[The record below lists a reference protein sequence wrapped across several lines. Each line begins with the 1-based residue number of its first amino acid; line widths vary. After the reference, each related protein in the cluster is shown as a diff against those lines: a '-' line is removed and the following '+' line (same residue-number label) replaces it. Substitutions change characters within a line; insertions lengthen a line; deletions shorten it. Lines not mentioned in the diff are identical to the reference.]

1 IRGRS
6 PQRADALD
14 FSARQEQAELA
25 RSGAQNYVK
34 ADPSFAGAGLAE
46 SLLRSEVLDTARVS
60 SDAGRVEQ
68 GPLRARW
75 LGDGELALLRT
86 VRLEQGEI
94 TQGVWLDWSAL
105 RVWLQ
110 SQVQDLL
117 PEAQLVA

>member
-1 IRGRS
+1 EGEAQKAGAGRRDDRREGGRGAPAESRGIRGEAAGDAPAPDVTLGEAGAPIRGRS

-68 GPLRARW
+68 GPLRAR
-75 LGDGELALLRT
+75 
-86 VRLEQGEI
+86 
-94 TQGVWLDWSAL
+94 
-105 RVWLQ
+105 
-110 SQVQDLL
+110 
-117 PEAQLVA
+117 